1 MNSRWSNA
9 LVALALGAA
18 LPGCGSDEAAPKAKA
33 PAEGEAPADPA
44 QADAQALGAEVF
56 DIMDRVVAYK
66 ASHQGR
72 LPTSFRQAGIDTLTA
87 TTTRGLSR
95 VGGDPLV
102 TIRFRRL
109 EGHQLESCSGTNLVI
124 EQAMMNEGT
133 FEVQC
138 VVADGATRTFTVRR
152 P

>member
-1 MNSRWSNA
+1 M
-9 LVALALGAA
+9 ALALAAA
-18 LPGCGSDEAAPKAKA
+18 LPGCGSDEAAPKTKA
-33 PAEGEAPADPA
+33 PAKGEAPADPA

-95 VGGDPLV
+95 VGGDPQV
-102 TIRFRRL
+102 TIRFRRMD
-109 EGHQLESCSGTNLVI
+109 GHQLESCSGTNVVI
-124 EQAMMNEGT
+124 EQSMMNEGT

>member
-1 MNSRWSNA
+1 M
-9 LVALALGAA
+9 VLALGVA
-18 LPGCGSDEAAPKAKA
+18 LTGCGKNEAKPKAK
-33 PAEGEAPADPA
+33 PAAEDEAPADPA

-102 TIRFRRL
+102 TIRFRRM
-109 EGHQLESCSGTNLVI
+109 EGPQLESCSGTNLVI

>member
-1 MNSRWSNA
+1 M
-9 LVALALGAA
+9 LLALAVGVAA
-18 LPGCGSDEAAPKAKA
+18 AGCSKDEPKAKAKA

-95 VGGDPLV
+95 VGGDPQV
-102 TIRFRRL
+102 TIRFRRMD
-109 EGHQLESCSGTNLVI
+109 GHQLESCSGTNLVI
-124 EQAMMNEGT
+124 EQSMMNEGT